1 MPRRSTRIA
10 AARAAA
16 AIAAAAAAPPPLPM
30 DQETALLILETES
43 RLTEKFFNEGF
54 VMPFPVTNRFLAR
67 EVHPVLHRA
76 VSFAQELANLR
87 DPSCQ
92 DVHSSLRDI
101 LTRMRAFLNGAFDE
115 EVQAFRQ
122 RVLTL
127 VEAAHQNLPSYSQ
140 G

>member
-16 AIAAAAAAPPPLPM
+16 AIAADAAAPPPLPM
-30 DQETALLILETES
+30 DQEMALLILETES
-43 RLTEKFFNEGF
+43 RLTEKFFNEGY
-54 VMPFPVTNRFLAR
+54 VMPYPMTNRFQAR
-67 EVHPVLHRA
+67 DVHPALRST
-76 VSFAQELANLR
+76 VSFAQELARLR

-122 RVLTL
+122 RVLAL
-127 VEAAHQNLPSYSQ
+127 VEAAHQKLPSYSR